1 MRWAPGLLW
10 RNQRIPAAG
19 GQDAGGRLCPLRPSS
34 GPRPVRGSLPPLPPC
49 GRRGPAGAPPGS
61 RGHPVPGVPG
71 VPMSSSPHAWPRLP
85 HHRRLPGIGR
95 DLRFLVLCRFTVSLF
110 PSYHF
115 MGTSRE
121 DNMCVPQAIL
131 NQSHTPGSSKLYC
144 HFSNN
149 SVILSFSL

>member
-1 MRWAPGLLW
+1 MRWARGLLW

-19 GQDAGGRLCPLRPSS
+19 GQDAAGRLCPLRPSS
-34 GPRPVRGSLPPLPPC
+34 GPRPVRGSLSPLPPC

-61 RGHPVPGVPG
+61 PGAPCPRCPRCPRCPHVQLSPRVAPAAAPPPSPRHRTRPPVPGALQVYGKP
-71 VPMSSSPHAWPRLP
+71 
-85 HHRRLPGIGR
+85 
-95 DLRFLVLCRFTVSLF
+95 
-110 PSYHF
+110 HF